1 MIKTIILEKKSLVL
15 TPKELKVIKKKL
27 SGAKMNQQDSNYL
40 SRYIRPKLKEIKEID
55 AKLLLE
61 KLEYNQKG
69 LSIEKK
75 IINNLKYLKPK
86 AIILYGSAIQTNYN
100 KYNDIDILIVFKD
113 KIWTNLKDESYL
125 INEIKNKIKLP
136 LNLDIRIISE
146 KDLLGEY
153 SHNPSLIYQLE
164 DSKVIYGKINLPK
177 KIELYN
183 INLKMKLDW
192 TIIEENIKGIE
203 LYKALRNVL
212 LVRLLLNKII
222 DNKKLHESINMEIG
236 ENLIK
241 KLKENRE
248 SKEERK
254 LIKYYLK
261 NLIKETYKM
270 LEGDLWEKR
279 VELKV

>member
-1 MIKTIILEKKSLVL
+1 MLTKSQFKIFEPL
-15 TPKELKVIKKKL
+15 TKNMLKEYSI
-27 SGAKMNQQDSNYL
+27 
-40 SRYIRPKLKEIKEID
+40 KEIKE
-55 AKLLLE
+55 ACGE
-61 KLEYNQKG
+61 KSNNALT
-69 LSIEKK
+69 LALKK
-75 IINNLKYLKPK
+75 
-86 AIILYGSAIQTNYN
+86 
-100 KYNDIDILIVFKD
+100 FK
-113 KIWTNLKDESYL
+113 
-125 INEIKNKIKLP
+125 
-136 LNLDIRIISE
+136 
-146 KDLLGEY
+146 
-153 SHNPSLIYQLE
+153 
-164 DSKVIYGKINLPK
+164 
-177 KIELYN
+177 
-183 INLKMKLDW
+183 
-192 TIIEENIKGIE
+192 EENIRGIE